1 MRCYLKNIPIIYDDI
16 IYSLQK
22 SGGISVYWNML
33 EESISI
39 EKRLV
44 YPNASNN
51 ISFKNRTNEKYEE
64 KKIFFERYRNLSL
77 GLTNPFIFHSSYYR
91 YCKDKTAVN
100 ITTVHDFTYE
110 LFRKDWKSAIHKIQK
125 RNAVM
130 HSSGV
135 ICISENTKQDLLKY
149 YPEFSGK
156 IKVIYHGYDSNI
168 FKNLNNSCRT
178 KDVLFVG
185 SRVSYK
191 NFIFTVELLSHFD
204 DLQLVIIGGG
214 ELLTKE
220 LEILNKMLPNRYKK
234 LDYISNDELAK
245 LYNHSFALAYPSDY
259 EGFGFPVIEAQACG
273 CPVICQQVSSIPE
286 VSGNNCVYVNK
297 DDVYSSIESIKKLF
311 DINHYESIQAKG
323 LENVKRFSWK
333 KTVEETLSFYQ
344 EVYQDKINNT
354 K

>member
-1 MRCYLKNIPIIYDDI
+1 MDIIYDNI

-39 EKRLV
+39 EKKLL
-44 YPNASNN
+44 YSNASNN
-51 ISFKNRTNEKYEE
+51 IFFKNRANEKYEE
-64 KKIFFERYRNLSL
+64 KNIFFERYRNLSL

-91 YCKDKTAVN
+91 YCKDRTAVN
-100 ITTVHDFTYE
+100 ITTLHDLTYE
-110 LFRKDWKSAIHKIQK
+110 LFRNDWKSFIHKIQK
-125 RNAVM
+125 KNAVM
-130 HSSGV
+130 HSDGV

-149 YPEFSGK
+149 YPDYSGK

-168 FKNLNNSCRT
+168 FKNLNSLCRT

-191 NFIFTVELLSHFD
+191 NFIFTVKLLSHFD

-234 LDYISNDELAK
+234 LDYVSNNELAR
-245 LYNHSFALAYPSDY
+245 LYNNSFALAYPSDY
-259 EGFGFPVIEAQACG
+259 EGFGFPVLEAQACG
-273 CPVICQQVSSIPE
+273 CPVICQPLSSIPE
-286 VSGNNCVYVNK
+286 VSGGSCIYVNK
-297 DDVYSSIESIKKLF
+297 DDMYSSIESIKKLF
-311 DINHYESIQAKG
+311 DINYYELIQEKG

-344 EVYQDKINNT
+344 EVYQDKINNM

>member
-1 MRCYLKNIPIIYDDI
+1 MDIIYDNI

-33 EESISI
+33 EESISVD
-39 EKRLV
+39 KRLV

-51 ISFKNRTNEKYEE
+51 IFFKNRANEKNE
-64 KKIFFERYRNLSL
+64 KKNILFKRYRNLSF

-91 YCKDKTAVN
+91 YCKDRVAIN

-110 LFRKDWKSAIHKIQK
+110 LFRKDLKSFFHKFQK
-125 RNAVM
+125 KNAVM
-130 HSSGV
+130 HSDGV

-156 IKVIYHGYDSNI
+156 IRVIYHGYDSNI
-168 FKNLNNSCRT
+168 FKNLNNPYRI

-185 SRVSYK
+185 SRISYK
-191 NFIFTVELLSHFD
+191 NFVLTVELLSHFD
-204 DLQLVIIGGG
+204 DLRLVIIGGG
-214 ELLTKE
+214 DLLTKE
-220 LEILNKMLPNRYKK
+220 FEILNKRLPNRYKK
-234 LDYISNDELAK
+234 LSYISNDELAK
-245 LYNHSFALAYPSDY
+245 LYNNSFALAYPSDY

-273 CPVICQQVSSIPE
+273 CPVICQKLSSIPE
-286 VSGNNCVYVNK
+286 VSGDSCVYVNK
-297 DDVYSSIESIKKLF
+297 NDIYSSIEAVKKLF
-311 DINHYESIQAKG
+311 DVNFYKLIQERG

-333 KTVEETLSFYQ
+333 KTVKETLSFYQ
-344 EVYQDKINNT
+344 EVYQDKIT